1 MDKLVLLKIGGS
13 FFKKDSSSCLNK
25 LAEVISAAEEYKF
38 AIVCGGG
45 GAADLVRDFDS
56 RHNLNNK
63 TAHFAAITAM
73 EMNSYLFA
81 DFFNNYSFFSTE
93 FDLKNSINIFL
104 PLNYYKKFNPLPQ
117 SWQVTSDSIA
127 LELAIRINA
136 EKLILIKQRNY
147 TAETL
152 DFKIN
157 KKSFIEIKA
166 EKINENGLVDSHFPL
181 LFNNHKINSDIF
193 ELEAVIIN
201 GNSPRKLSAYLR
213 GEAAS
218 ITKIKK

>member
-13 FFKKDSSSCLNK
+13 FFKKDSSSSLNE

-38 AIVCGGG
+38 IIVSGGG
-45 GAADLVRDFDS
+45 RAADLVRDFDS

-73 EMNSYLFA
+73 EMNSYLLA
-81 DFFNNYSFFSTE
+81 DFFNDHSFFATE
-93 FDLKNSINIFL
+93 FDLKSSINIFL

-127 LELAIRINA
+127 LELALRIKA

-147 TAETL
+147 EAETL
-152 DFKIN
+152 ALKADKKQFAEITAKKI
-157 KKSFIEIKA
+157 S
-166 EKINENGLVDSHFPL
+166 ENGLVDSHFPL

-201 GNSPRKLSAYLR
+201 GNSPQKLSAYLK
-213 GEAAS
+213 GETAS
-218 ITKIKK
+218 ITKITK